1 MLAGTVYVLSSY
13 ATLSLMGIECSERF
27 LPVALS
33 FVLIALFFGILGVW
47 VGVYKPAI
55 QSPLVVAGLTVFTA
69 YCLTSFSR
77 IAGVP
82 LIDFLSPFSF
92 LKSDI
97 YFRKEAIHWNIS
109 CGMYC
114 LWRFCIFL
122 PPEDSK
128 ARM

>member
-1 MLAGTVYVLSSY
+1 MLGGIMLAGTVYVLSSY

-69 YCLTSFSR
+69 YCLTRLFPHSR
-77 IAGVP
+77 CSADR
-82 LIDFLSPFSF
+82 LPFAVF
-92 LKSDI
+92 V
-97 YFRKEAIHWNIS
+97 F
-109 CGMYC
+109 
-114 LWRFCIFL
+114 
-122 PPEDSK
+122 
-128 ARM
+128 